1 VPCPDLVPLIESGH
15 ADPADPLL
23 LDAAERY
30 TAPLRDASAVLL
42 GCTHYGI
49 VEEALRAFSSEI
61 DKAAKKGA
69 ITKNGAARRKSRAAA
84 LAAAAKA

>member
-1 VPCPDLVPLIESGH
+1 MPNIKS
-15 ADPADPLL
+15 AIK
-23 LDAAERY
+23 
-30 TAPLRDASAVLL
+30 RDAISKARRLRNL
-42 GCTHYGI
+42 SNKSRLNTARKTFLAAIEGADA
-49 VEEALRAFSSEI
+49 EKKEAAFRAFSSEI